1 MANTSVKLKNIKIP
15 LRTNF
20 FFNSKHNIFKRQIIM
35 TNEFVYLSS
44 DESKNN

>member
-20 FFNSKHNIFKRQIIM
+20 FFNSKHNIFPELNERKIKR
-35 TNEFVYLSS
+35 V
-44 DESKNN
+44 